1 MQKRIS
7 TAVILVALS
16 VGAAHAEDDRAEL
29 APLLKSSAKQDF
41 KILDDSGLGDAE
53 RPKAAASRKQRKQT
67 EERAAASAW
76 RSTPV
81 SSEEEAPGYIVRPP
95 PPLPWTGFY
104 IGLNAGGVFG
114 QGQNIKTTALDAVDD
129 PGFDPVDPFALS
141 AMSSIRAGGGNGFIG
156 GGQIGYNHQFGD
168 FVIGA
173 EADFHGT
180 TLYGS
185 GLAVGAGYDP
195 SSGSAPLTVTT
206 AQKSL
211 QNLGTVRGRVGYLVT
226 PTLLVY
232 GTGGF
237 AYGQTNLNVSITSN
251 DMASVYGSAL
261 GTTSFLSIREGWAA
275 GGGFEWMFWPGW
287 SAKLDYLYYDLG
299 TLSPGMDGIGNPHPG
314 TVAGS
319 SSGWAYLA
327 STSTRFNGHIV
338 RAGVNYHFSWGLPTL
353 INPWR

>member
-16 VGAAHAEDDRAEL
+16 GAVAHAEDDRAEL

-41 KILDDSGLGDAE
+41 KILDDTGLSDAE
-53 RPKAAASRKQRKQT
+53 RSKTTANRKQRKQT

-81 SSEEEAPGYIVRPP
+81 SSEEAPGYIVRPP

-114 QGQNIKTTALDAVDD
+114 QNQNVNTTTLDAFK
-129 PGFDPVDPFALS
+129 PPVGAFS
-141 AMSSIRAGGGNGFIG
+141 ASAASSIPVGGGIGFIG
-156 GGQIGYNHQFGD
+156 GGQIGYNQQFGD

-180 TLYGS
+180 TANGS
-185 GLAVGAGYDP
+185 AIAVGASYDP
-195 SSGSAPLTVTT
+195 LSGAAPLTVTT

-211 QNLGTVRGRVGYLVT
+211 QNLGTLRGRVGYLAT

-237 AYGQTNLNVSITSN
+237 AYGQTNLNISRTTY
-251 DMASVYGSAL
+251 DTAGLYGSAL
-261 GTTSFLSIREGWAA
+261 GTTSFMSFRDGWAA

-299 TLSPGMDGIGNPHPG
+299 TLSPGMDGIGHTQNSAAWG
-314 TVAGS
+314 
-319 SSGWAYLA
+319 YLA
-327 STSTRFNGHIV
+327 APSTRFNGHIV
-338 RAGVNYHFSWGLPTL
+338 RAGVNYHFSWGLPAL
-353 INPWR
+353 ANPLR